1 MVVVRTWTANQ
12 VALLF
17 FNQSRAYRTSW
28 PTEQHISRPRP
39 YAKATCL
46 HGAPRPS
53 RPCRHNAL
61 GWVAHQDS
69 IQYHLHN
76 TTTAHSSLHFECIAW
91 ACIHTVC
98 CSVAIRVVVGD
109 STPTYACNNFG
120 AVVGAC
126 IDAIIK
132 RIAVGINVS
141 Q

>member
-1 MVVVRTWTANQ
+1 MR
-12 VALLF
+12 
-17 FNQSRAYRTSW
+17 RDGK
-28 PTEQHISRPRP
+28 E
-39 YAKATCL
+39 
-46 HGAPRPS
+46 
-53 RPCRHNAL
+53 RHES
-61 GWVAHQDS
+61 QEES
-69 IQYHLHN
+69 FC
-76 TTTAHSSLHFECIAW
+76 TTAHSSLHFECIAW